1 MYSQF
6 QISESYFP
14 GRPAGRPFQN
24 VYLKQE
30 TEERQMLIQP
40 KGVSKNKTKSNKQ
53 KNPRQFREKK
63 SGLNE
68 GFGRG

>member
-14 GRPAGRPFQN
+14 GRPVNRPFQN

-40 KGVSKNKTKSNKQ
+40 KGILKNKTK
-53 KNPRQFREKK
+53 
-63 SGLNE
+63 
-68 GFGRG
+68 

>member
-14 GRPAGRPFQN
+14 GRPASRPFQN

-30 TEERQMLIQP
+30 TEERQMLIHP
-40 KGVSKNKTKSNKQ
+40 KGILENKTKSNKQ
-53 KNPRQFREKK
+53 KNPTISGKK